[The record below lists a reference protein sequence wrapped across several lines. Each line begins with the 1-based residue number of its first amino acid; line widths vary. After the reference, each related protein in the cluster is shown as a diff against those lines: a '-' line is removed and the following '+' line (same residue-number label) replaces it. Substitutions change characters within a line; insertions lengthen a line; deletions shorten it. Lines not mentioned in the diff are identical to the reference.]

1 MLCGVI
7 LQASVGYATILMV
20 YERIDAF
27 CLVSISVTIIIIFII
42 LGISVCGRA
51 IIMGLTVLV
60 TAHTQNKKQN
70 PHSRCCGHLQ
80 SSLAILGAKSATL
93 KTKCGRLV

>member
-7 LQASVGYATILMV
+7 LQASVGYVAILMV
-20 YERIDAF
+20 YEHIGAF

-51 IIMGLTVLV
+51 VIMGLTVLV
-60 TAHTQNKKQN
+60 TAYTRNKKQN
-70 PHSRCCGHLQ
+70 PHSHCCRHVQ
-80 SSLAILGAKSATL
+80 SSLAILGAKSAAL
-93 KTKCGRLV
+93 KTKRGR